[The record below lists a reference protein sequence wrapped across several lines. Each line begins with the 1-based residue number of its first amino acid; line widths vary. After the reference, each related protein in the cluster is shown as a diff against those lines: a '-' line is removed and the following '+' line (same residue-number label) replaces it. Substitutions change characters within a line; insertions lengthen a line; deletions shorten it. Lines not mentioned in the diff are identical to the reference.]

1 MNAVTSAWI
10 EIENVRKR
18 YSDQVVLDAAYFTV
32 ARGQFVAVMGRSG
45 SGKSTLLRLMG
56 GLEAADEGV
65 VRVDGTANRW
75 QARGAVRLLGA

>member
-1 MNAVTSAWI
+1 MNPVTSAWI

-18 YSDQVVLDAAYFTV
+18 YADQVVLDAASFTV

-65 VRVDGTANRW
+65 VRVD
-75 QARGAVRLLGA
+75 